1 MIMSAKNSLALSKLS
16 SITVLALLLLVAFAG
31 CSSPAP
37 ATSTEADA
45 PTTPDYSGKKILYVN
60 SYHEGYP
67 WSDGIESGLHEVLDN
82 TGAELK
88 IIRLDTKQNPD
99 VEFGKQAGEKAKE
112 EIDAYKPDV
121 VIASDDNAQKY
132 LVVPFLKGTDQ
143 KVIFNGVNWDGSA
156 YGFPTTNITGM
167 VEVELPDQLIEL
179 IKPYAKGERLGY
191 LTVDTETERK
201 VVDIYNQRF
210 FNGQLKPYW
219 VKTQDEFKAAFLN
232 AQDEVDILFMGNNAG
247 SDQWDEAEMKKF
259 VLENS
264 KIPSGSI
271 NDWMA
276 PYSLLTLAKSAKEQG
291 VWSAQTA
298 LKILDGVPVSQIEVA
313 ENKKGELMVNLD
325 MADKLNV
332 VFAPSLLKNAAVIL
346 ENILGQ

>member
-1 MIMSAKNSLALSKLS
+1 MKTRQKSTHCELAALIM
-16 SITVLALLLLVAFAG
+16 VFLLIVTMAG
-31 CSSPAP
+31 C
-37 ATSTEADA
+37 A
-45 PTTPDYSGKKILYVN
+45 PTTPVTVTETEAPAAPDYTGKKVLYVN

-67 WSDGIESGLHEVLDN
+67 WSDGIESGLHEVLDG
-82 TGAELK
+82 TGVELK
-88 IIRLDTKQNPD
+88 IVRLDTKQNPD
-99 VEFGKQAGEKAKE
+99 VEYGKQAGVKAKA
-112 EIDAYKPDV
+112 EIDAFKPDV

-143 KVIFNGVNWDGSA
+143 AVIFNGVNWDGSA
-156 YGFPTTNITGM
+156 YGFPTDNVTGM
-167 VEVELPDQLIEL
+167 IEVELPDQLVDL
-179 IKPYAKGERLGY
+179 LKTYAKGERLGY
-191 LTVDTETERK
+191 ITVDTETERK

-210 FNGQLKPYW
+210 FDGQMKPYW
-219 VKTQDEFKAAFLN
+219 VKTQDEFKAAFLA

-247 SDQWDEAEMKKF
+247 SDKWDEAEMKQF
-259 VLENS
+259 ILENS

-291 VWSAQTA
+291 VWSAEAA
-298 LKILDGVPVSQIEVA
+298 LKILDGTPVSGIEVA

-325 MADKLNV
+325 MADKLSV

-346 ENILGQ
+346 EDISGQ